1 MDAGPSIVTSA
12 LACRIVGALLPVAM
26 LLVGKSILDAV
37 QVRFTAGTL
46 RSDFWWL
53 VAGECALAVTGAM
66 LARLTGFFDGM
77 LANRFTR
84 HVSVRVME
92 HAATLDLATYE
103 DPAFQ
108 DVLERARVQATDRIV
123 MMQALGSVLQ
133 QSVTVVALAAPIVH
147 FSPWLLVLLVAAV
160 VPVFIGESHFAFLG
174 YSLNLRQTPPR
185 RQLDYFRMLGASRD
199 TGKELRLFGLAPFI
213 AAEYSRLSDQI
224 YSENVGLAKRRLFAG
239 LGLAAIS
246 AGSYYSAY
254 AYVIYRTVHG
264 DLSWGSLQLLA
275 GAIGGASTAVQSLFA
290 TFALVADQSLF
301 LSDLA
306 TFFAVEPATRSR
318 TSPVPVPVPRPI
330 RSGLVFEGVSFGYPG
345 ASRPVLSNLD
355 LRIEAGE
362 RVALV
367 GANGQ
372 GKTTI
377 VKLLTRLYDPTAGRI
392 LLDGIDLRSFAVED
406 LQREF
411 GVIFQDFV
419 RFDLTARENIALGR
433 IDPPARNDEIELAAR
448 KSLANVAI
456 ARLPHGY
463 DQRLGRRF
471 DGGVD
476 LSGGEWQKLALARAY
491 LRDAQI
497 VILDEPTAS
506 LDAESEFEVFRRFND
521 LSAGKTAMLI
531 SHRFSTVRM
540 ADRIIV
546 LADGRVAEHGP
557 HASLMARRGRYA
569 AMFDL
574 QASSYR

>member
-1 MDAGPSIVTSA
+1 MDAGPSIVASA
-12 LACRIVGALLPVAM
+12 LACRIVGALLPVTM

-46 RSDFWWL
+46 RPDFWWL
-53 VAGECALAVTGAM
+53 VAAECALAVTGAM
-66 LARLTGFFDGM
+66 LARLTGFFDAL
-77 LANRFTR
+77 LADRFTR

-108 DVLERARVQATDRIV
+108 DVLERARVQGTDRIV

-174 YSLNLRQTPPR
+174 YSLNLRQTSVR
-185 RQLDYFRMLGASRD
+185 RRLDYFRTLGASRD

-213 AAEYSRLSDQI
+213 AGEYSRLSDQI

-239 LGLAAIS
+239 LGLSAIS

-306 TFFAVEPATRSR
+306 TFFAVKPATRSR
-318 TSPVPVPVPRPI
+318 ASQVPVPRPI
-330 RSGLVFEGVSFGYPG
+330 RSGLVFEGVGFGYPG

-355 LRIEAGE
+355 LRIDAGE

-392 LLDGIDLRSFAVED
+392 LLDGIDLREFAIEE

-456 ARLPHGY
+456 ARLPNGY
-463 DQRLGRRF
+463 DQLLGRRF

-491 LRDAQI
+491 LRDAQV

-540 ADRIIV
+540 ADRILV
-546 LADGRVAEHGP
+546 LADGLVAEHGS